1 MERENMM
8 EAREQAPLSAREITG
23 ELMEE
28 NMLHQAQD
36 AQEDAQQQEAQIR
49 EGIGMLFEDGWTGE
63 ELTALSQ
70 DEGVRSDVAQG
81 KDLMRAAAAYLRRQ
95 MQAVQQIPRRRGVPV
110 SRTSA
115 AGLVAQRDRIEAMS
129 DAQFDEFSRQAR
141 AAAMMGRKVKM

>member
-1 MERENMM
+1 MEHENMIQ
-8 EAREQAPLSAREITG
+8 AREQAPLSAHEITG

-28 NMLHQAQD
+28 NMIQQTQE
-36 AQEDAQQQEAQIR
+36 AQEQEAQIR

-81 KDLMRAAAAYLRRQ
+81 KDLIRAAAAYLRRQ
-95 MQAVQQIPRRRGVPV
+95 MQAMQQIPRRRGVPV

-115 AGLVAQRDRIEAMS
+115 AGRVAERDRIEEMS
-129 DAQFDEFSRQAR
+129 DAQFDEFSRRAR